1 MTPSAE
7 MLAVGQAVLAAAD
20 RPLAYARVDL
30 IRDLDGALKLMELE
44 AIEPDLYLQYAADGG
59 AAFARGMRAALA

>member
-1 MTPSAE
+1 
-7 MLAVGQAVLAAAD
+7 
-20 RPLAYARVDL
+20 
-30 IRDLDGALKLMELE
+30 MELE